1 MSYIIDTHCD
11 TLALLRKNNFL
22 CGSSD
27 MNLSLPRLIRGDVKL
42 QCFAVCVHPDSNGKC
57 FYDGMKLINEY
68 DKLTSNTHMLMSIKN
83 KGDIKELLASDK
95 IGAMLTVEGG
105 DMLEGNKDNF
115 DILFE
120 KGMRMFSPTW
130 NNSNCLCGGIGENSD
145 GLTDFG
151 KEILLRCEEKGVIID
166 VSHISEKGFWDAT
179 ELVSKPFIASH
190 SNAKSVCSNKRNL
203 DNEQLKAIKAHSGCV
218 GVNFYPPF
226 LNNSGKAST
235 DDIIRHIEYIASCIG
250 IEYVSIGSDFDGVEN
265 DLPKGMEHPGKLQN
279 LCERLRKLNYSE
291 SDIDLVCHGNMLRIM
306 NCVLK

>member
-11 TLALLRKNNFL
+11 TLALLNKNNFL
-22 CGSSD
+22 CGSSN

-42 QCFAVCVHPDSNGKC
+42 QCFAVCVHPDLNGKC
-57 FYDGMKLINEY
+57 FYEGMKLINEY
-68 DKLTSNTHMLMSIKN
+68 DKLTSNTHMLMPIKS
-83 KGDIKELLASDK
+83 KEDIKELLASDK

-166 VSHISEKGFWDAT
+166 VSHISEKGFWDTA
-179 ELVSKPFIASH
+179 ELASKPFIASH
-190 SNAKSVCSNKRNL
+190 SNAKSLCSNKRNL
-203 DNEQLKAIKAHSGCV
+203 DNKQLEAIKAHSGCV

-279 LCERLRKLNYSE
+279 ICESLRKLNYSE

-306 NCVLK
+306 NNILK